1 VCDRVA
7 LAVLVLIAPVSA
19 RNGLIVRASV
29 RIVLAFALI
38 VQELDQIVPAFALI
52 DPVGLT
58 NLAYVRIGQ
67 TGPLLVR
74 SVRQSVQTGPL
85 LVRSARRPVQ
95 TVRQR
100 GRIARRLVQTVRQ
113 HGPTVRRRGRIAQRR
128 GPAQAGVPPM
138 FSASKGPV
146 RSSARVRSKAR
157 VRDSSSGRVHSR
169 VEDSGHGL
177 PRDRGT
183 NARVRI
189 IPVVDWSAFRR

>member
-19 RNGLIVRASV
+19 RNGPIVRASV

-38 VQELDQIVPAFALI
+38 VQELDRIVPAFALI

-85 LVRSARRPVQ
+85 LVRSARR
-95 TVRQR
+95 
-100 GRIARRLVQTVRQ
+100 L
-113 HGPTVRRRGRIAQRR
+113 GRIAQRR

-138 FSASKGPV
+138 FSASMGPV

-177 PRDRGT
+177 PRDQGT

-189 IPVVDWSAFRR
+189 VPVVDWSAFRR